1 MALAG
6 HDQPAEEQ
14 WTGSSGPLAVDDGQ
28 GAAHSSP
35 STAHYSGAAINWRAL
50 LLIAAALGWAALGQY
65 YFANRREFLADGV
78 LFYTVGV
85 ICFVLA
91 LRLLQPI
98 AEQRTTTDEQRR
110 LYPSLALRPSSLAG
124 RWVLPLAGI
133 ACGALAAYLAN
144 RDENAPSYWLPF
156 GLWVIGWATFTGTF
170 AIGIRP
176 ANWQKVRSHLQAWIA
191 SHRLELAVIG
201 GIMLLALLVRVVSLE
216 TIPVNLG
223 GDEGTQGVW
232 ALDAMTG
239 RLKNMFATGWFDMP
253 TLQFF
258 IIGAFLRLAGA
269 SIATLRLPYALL
281 ATLSVL
287 WTYLLVR
294 DLWRDRWLA
303 ALAAFLLAVANYHIH
318 FSRLG
323 SAQILDTFFI
333 TLVLWL
339 YVRAERSGNLLTYA
353 LGGLALGFSNFFYYG
368 ARIIGVILGAYI
380 LYRAVA
386 ALTARPAQ
394 RETTQESGQF
404 GMRNVPGLLVMLAT
418 TGLVVAPLGLYYL
431 DHPQAFT
438 SRTMAVSIIQP
449 GWFEREMAYW
459 KMSQAQ
465 LIGEQIRKSLTGFNY
480 YPDPTYWYHPGR
492 PLLDAISAVLLVF
505 GVVYSLSQL
514 RRRPYWLVVTWFF
527 LAITFGWILTEN
539 PPSSMRMLVATPAVA
554 ILVAVGFQQLFRLV
568 RDTWQGL
575 GVALWAAVPLALFA
589 IAYLNLNFYFRQYTP
604 TGVYGYTSSK
614 IATPLARALQQRHD
628 NYEVYMFS
636 GGEVYWGDNGVL
648 RYLLYGVP
656 GMDVKEPLTGQ
667 PTFVDRSRAAVFVFL
682 PSRRNELQQVR
693 QAFPQ
698 GRLRDFTAPD
708 GQFLFTLYEVDQ
720 G

>member
-50 LLIAAALGWAALGQY
+50 LLMAAALGWAALGQY

-98 AEQRTTTDEQRR
+98 AEQRTTTDAQRR

-124 RWVLPLAGI
+124 QWLLPLAGI

-156 GLWVIGWATFTGTF
+156 GLWVIGWATFTGAF
-170 AIGIRP
+170 APGIRP
-176 ANWQKVRSHLQAWIA
+176 ANRQEVRLRLQAWTV

-239 RLKNMFATGWFDMP
+239 KLKNMFATGWFDMP

-287 WTYLLVR
+287 WTYLLVH

-368 ARIIGVILGAYI
+368 ARIIGIILGVYI

-386 ALTARPAQ
+386 GWRKAAKGGLLRPPSSALL
-394 RETTQESGQF
+394 
-404 GMRNVPGLLVMLAT
+404 GLLVMVVAA
-418 TGLVVAPLGLYYL
+418 GLVVAPLGLYYSH
-431 DHPQAFT
+431 HPQALT

-505 GVVYSLSQL
+505 GVVYGLTQL
-514 RRRPYWLVVTWFF
+514 RQRPYWLVVTWFF
-527 LAITFGWILTEN
+527 LAITFGWVLTEN

-575 GVALWAAVPLALFA
+575 GVALWAAVPLALFV

-614 IATPLARALQQRHD
+614 IATPLARALQQHHD